1 MRREDKEREW
11 EKGRKRDMYRD
22 NARQR
27 ERHKGRRRK
36 ILIGGER
43 GRMKEQE
50 KEW

>member
-1 MRREDKEREW
+1 
-11 EKGRKRDMYRD
+11 MYRD

-36 ILIGGER
+36 ILNGGER

-50 KEW
+50 KEWQKRKREREKEKEKE